1 MSLPNACGCY
11 RMPSGPERARLESL
25 GAENIQGACACLS
38 ASMLGSSFEG
48 GEKKKSAKRICNGVI
63 PADGKSKANTLMR
76 CGAFVI
82 LYCCK
87 VSRALHRTGA

>member
-1 MSLPNACGCY
+1 MHVAAIACQVVQSEPGWNLWGL
-11 RMPSGPERARLESL
+11 RISRGHVH
-25 GAENIQGACACLS
+25 ACLRVCW
-38 ASMLGSSFEG
+38 ALLLKE
-48 GEKKKSAKRICNGVI
+48 EKKKSAKRICNGVI

>member
-48 GEKKKSAKRICNGVI
+48 GEKKIKILVRTTGNPTIIEAVIGKKNLLPKSFQGNALGCAK
-63 PADGKSKANTLMR
+63 
-76 CGAFVI
+76 
-82 LYCCK
+82 
-87 VSRALHRTGA
+87 